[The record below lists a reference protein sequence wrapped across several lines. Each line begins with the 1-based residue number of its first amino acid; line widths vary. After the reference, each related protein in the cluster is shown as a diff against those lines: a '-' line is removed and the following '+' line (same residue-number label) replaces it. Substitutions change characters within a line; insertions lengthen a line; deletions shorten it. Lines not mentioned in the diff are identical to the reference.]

1 MAHPFR
7 VEEAE
12 VLTDRVYRAAQMPVF
27 WQAFDS
33 LEQTPRVMA
42 QGTLKGG
49 DVTVPTC
56 LFHQLGKPGRFL
68 VGIRRAAWPGLHP
81 QGRV

>member
-1 MAHPFR
+1 MRVVLDTMLGANDGAPFR

-12 VLTDRVYRAAQMPVF
+12 VLTDRLYRAAQMPAF

-33 LEQTPRVMA
+33 LSDPRVMA

-49 DVTVPTC
+49 DVTVPDLAFFTNWGS
-56 LFHQLGKPGRFL
+56 LADSP
-68 VGIRRAAWPGLHP
+68 VGF
-81 QGRV
+81 